1 MSDDGN
7 NAGSM
12 FSDTGPLPG
21 DDPFDQYPPTPIVSG
36 VNPMQQGTATAT
48 ATATAPG
55 TALFGA
61 DLNNVLGDDTT
72 NIVAIA
78 AEHNRLS
85 SNSGL
90 KKNLDTLLVKNY
102 YAINMTGVTPEAITY
117 LNSNNDSQQ
126 AEITNKPTVVVL
138 NSKTGNIM
146 DNQDFTK
153 NAKILRVIRE
163 SIASIGETKTFKT
176 SAGKNEHRLRVA
188 GGDVGAAT
196 GKAVKSGA
204 SAVASGAS
212 AVGTGASAVASGVAN
227 RFNREPPQS
236 GGEKFFQGQKLN
248 LALYNAL
255 RGVEIKD
262 RHQLKLAA
270 VSAPCSQLIFGYT
283 KDDSGKITK
292 ATGRF
297 QAFGS
302 GAYGAITGN
311 FSMTLMS
318 EGGKQKYTI
327 TLSSTEGQ
335 VVKSIIG
342 GLLQIPEEDI
352 NVEIDTSENSE
363 SNTESNIN
371 TSSPTSGGKRK
382 TKRRKYKSVR
392 FKVNKHRKTAKKH
405 RKSNKKYHKKK

>member
-1 MSDDGN
+1 MSNPAGDQEGN
-7 NAGSM
+7 M
-12 FSDTGPLPG
+12 FKDTGGVDENQPG
-21 DDPFDQYPPTPIVSG
+21 TS
-36 VNPMQQGTATAT
+36 TATAT
-48 ATATAPG
+48 ATATEPG

-61 DLNNVLGDDTT
+61 DLKNVLGDDIT

-102 YAINMTGVTPEAITY
+102 YAINMTGVTQEAITY

-126 AEITNKPTVVVL
+126 AEITNKPTVAVL
-138 NSKTGNIM
+138 NSTTGNIM
-146 DNQDFTK
+146 DNQEFKT
-153 NAKILRVIRE
+153 NAAIFRVIRE

-255 RGVEIKD
+255 RGVGIKD

-270 VSAPCSQLIFGYT
+270 VLEPCSQLIFGYT
-283 KDDSGKITK
+283 KEGSGKITK

-318 EGGKQKYTI
+318 EGGKPKYTI

-352 NVEIDTSENSE
+352 NVEIDTPENSD
-363 SNTESNIN
+363 SST
-371 TSSPTSGGKRK
+371 SPTSGGKRK
-382 TKRRKYKSVR
+382 TKRRKSKSVR

>member
-1 MSDDGN
+1 MSDEE
-7 NAGSM
+7 GSM
-12 FSDTGPLPG
+12 FTNAGPESG
-21 DDPFDQYPPTPIVSG
+21 NDPLLSQYPNNTNVAG
-36 VNPMQQGTATAT
+36 QNPMQQGTATAT
-48 ATATAPG
+48 ATATATEPG

-61 DLNNVLGDDTT
+61 DLNNVLGDDNT

-126 AEITNKPTVVVL
+126 DEPANKPTVAVL

-146 DNQDFTK
+146 DNQDFTQ

-176 SAGKNEHRLRVA
+176 SAGKNEHRVRVA

-204 SAVASGAS
+204 SAVGK
-212 AVGTGASAVASGVAN
+212 GASAVASGASTVASGVTN
-227 RFNREPPQS
+227 RLSGESTPTTQS

-255 RGVEIKD
+255 RGVGIKD

-270 VSAPCSQLIFGYT
+270 VLEPCSQLIFGYT

-302 GAYGAITGN
+302 GTYGAITGN

-335 VVKSIIG
+335 VVKSIIS
-342 GLLQIPEEDI
+342 GLLKIPEGDMKVI
-352 NVEIDTSENSE
+352 IDTNED
-363 SNTESNIN
+363 SNPASSTTE
-371 TSSPTSGGKRK
+371 GGKRK
-382 TKRRKYKSVR
+382 TKRRKSKSVR